1 MKKMLFFLGAF
12 VLIGSYGY
20 AQTESETAAS
30 AKMKSSVHA
39 SAVSD
44 LAKDQSVTGKAKG
57 ALISSAARA
66 KALTVANAN
75 ASFLRGDAAPANVNG
90 SATANVNASTTATAK
105 LSTLPPVT
113 APTTGQPTS
122 TPVGKPIGVPVAAQG
137 AIHVGGH

>member
-75 ASFLRGDAAPANVNG
+75 ASFLRGDAAPANG